1 MRFSMSFTS
10 TILDVSETGIVK
22 LANKTVY
29 RVPTGH
35 INRAKAWPPGTEVIV
50 ERNASNPAWQ
60 FIMKNAATPQ
70 QWVNA
75 TPSGGV
81 WDW

>member
-1 MRFSMSFTS
+1 MAQTS
-10 TILDVSETGIVK
+10 RILDVSETGIVK
-22 LANKTVY
+22 LSNKTVF

-35 INRAKAWPPGTEVIV
+35 IKRAMAWGPDTEVVV
-50 ERNASNPAWQ
+50 ERNASNTAWQ
-60 FIMKNAATPQ
+60 FLLKTTAEPS

-81 WDW
+81 WNW

>member
-1 MRFSMSFTS
+1 MALTS
-10 TILDVSETGIVK
+10 TILDVSETGIVR
-22 LANKTVY
+22 LSNKTVF

-35 INRAKAWPPGTEVIV
+35 INRAKAWGPDTEVIV
-50 ERNASNPAWQ
+50 ERNATNPAWQ
-60 FIMKNAATPQ
+60 FLLKTTSTPQ

>member
-1 MRFSMSFTS
+1 MQTS

-22 LANKTVY
+22 LSNKTVF
-29 RVPTGH
+29 RVPSGH
-35 INRAKAWPPGTEVIV
+35 ISRAKAWGAGAEITI
-50 ERNASNPAWQ
+50 ERNDRNTAWQ
-60 FIMKNAATPQ
+60 FLLKTTADPK